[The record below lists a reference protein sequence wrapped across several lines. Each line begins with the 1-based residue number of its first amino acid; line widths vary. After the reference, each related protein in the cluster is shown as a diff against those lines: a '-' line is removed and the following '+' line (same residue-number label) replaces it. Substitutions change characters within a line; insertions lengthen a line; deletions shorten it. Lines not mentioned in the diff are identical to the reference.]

1 MADISIKRKHQL
13 GLKGA
18 RTAADKM
25 ADRLGEKFDLTGD
38 WDGNVLRFQ
47 RTGVNGTL
55 AISEDHMHLEVTLN
69 FMLKMMKAPI
79 EQAVHEQ
86 LEKVL
91 VAPKAAALPAAAK
104 APADAKKP
112 AAKKPA
118 AKKPAAKKK

>member
-25 ADRLGEKFDLTGD
+25 ADKLGEKFDLAGD
-38 WDGNVLRFQ
+38 WDGNVLVFR

-55 AISEDHMHLEVTLN
+55 EISHDEMHLQVTLN
-69 FMLKMMKAPI
+69 FMLKMMKGPI

-91 VAPKAAALPAAAK
+91 AAPAKAKAATPAK
-104 APADAKKP
+104 AP

-118 AKKPAAKKK
+118 AKKR

>member
-25 ADRLGEKFDLTGD
+25 ADKLGEKFDLAGE
-38 WDGNVLRFQ
+38 WDGNVLVFQ

-55 AISEDHMHLEVTLN
+55 EISDNEMHLQVTLN
-69 FMLKMMKAPI
+69 FMLKMMKGPI

-91 VAPKAAALPAAAK
+91 EAPSKAKTATPVKAAP
-104 APADAKKP
+104 PE
-112 AAKKPA
+112 
-118 AKKPAAKKK
+118 KPAAKKK

>member
-1 MADISIKRKHQL
+1 MADISIKRKHHL

-25 ADRLGEKFDLTGD
+25 ADKLGEKFDLTGD
-38 WDGNVLRFQ
+38 WEGNVLVFR

-55 AISEDHMHLEVTLN
+55 AISDDEMHLQVTLN

-91 VAPKAAALPAAAK
+91 EAPAKAKPATAAK
-104 APADAKKP
+104 LPDAR
-112 AAKKPA
+112 KPA